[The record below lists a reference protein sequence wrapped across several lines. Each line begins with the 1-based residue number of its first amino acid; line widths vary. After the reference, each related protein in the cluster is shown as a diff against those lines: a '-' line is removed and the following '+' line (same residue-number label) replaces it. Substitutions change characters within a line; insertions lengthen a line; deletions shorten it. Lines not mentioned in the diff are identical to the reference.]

1 MFTRRKDYFMQSNYL
16 VTVLTTQKMDGETDK
31 IEMTTHASLVFS
43 GNAYTLSYT
52 EQSQEEGD
60 ISTEIRVEND
70 RLITVRREASVN
82 SCYTIEEGV
91 RHLSHH
97 VAPFGSFSVGI
108 STKSVES
115 RMTEEG
121 GTLDFCYI
129 TDISGQ
135 AAGEI
140 EFKIRVSKKQ

>member
-1 MFTRRKDYFMQSNYL
+1 MQSNYL
-16 VTVLTTQKMDGETDK
+16 VTVLTTQKMDGEIDK
-31 IEMTTHASLVFS
+31 IEMTTHADLRFS
-43 GNAYTLSYT
+43 GKDYILSYT
-52 EQSQEEGD
+52 EQSEEEGE
-60 ISTEIRVEND
+60 IRTEIKVENE

-115 RMTEEG
+115 RMSEKG
-121 GTLDFCYI
+121 GALDFSYI

-140 EFKIRVSKKQ
+140 EFKIRVTKKQ

>member
-1 MFTRRKDYFMQSNYL
+1 MQCNYL
-16 VTVLTTQKMDGETDK
+16 VTVLTTQTMDGETDK
-31 IEMTTHASLVFS
+31 IEMTTHANLSLDAS
-43 GNAYTLSYT
+43 SYILSYT
-52 EQSQEEGD
+52 EQSEEEGE
-60 ISTEIRVEND
+60 IFTEIRVEND

-115 RMTEEG
+115 RMSEQG
-121 GTLDFCYI
+121 GTLCFSYV

-140 EFKIRVSKKQ
+140 EFKITVTKKQ

>member
-1 MFTRRKDYFMQSNYL
+1 MQCNYL

-31 IEMTTHASLVFS
+31 IEMTTHASLLFS
-43 GNAYTLSYT
+43 GKDYTLSYT
-52 EQSQEEGD
+52 EQSQEEGE
-60 ISTEIRVEND
+60 ISTEIKVENE

-82 SCYTIEEGV
+82 SCYIIEEGV

-115 RMTEEG
+115 HMTENG

-140 EFKIRVSKKQ
+140 GFKIRVTKKQ